1 MIAAASGT
9 AGSIIGVRMSVADRT
24 RCRTVA
30 WPGAERCFTE
40 GERIHTENS
49 YKYTLP
55 GLTALLRAAGY
66 TTVRTY
72 TDPADRFAL
81 ALAQ

>member
-1 MIAAASGT
+1 
-9 AGSIIGVRMSVADRT
+9 VALFNEPESRIEMHLEA
-24 RCRTVA
+24 RRALTVG
-30 WPGAERCFTE
+30 WPGGERRFAS

-55 GLTALLRAAGY
+55 ALSALLRAAGY
-66 TTVRTY
+66 RTVRTY